1 MHHNPGFQQTRVAF
15 PQVAITLTRNLVRWE
30 WVEEDSATMR
40 DKDELDATLGAARFE
55 KYFTTRTQR
64 LPVRYFGRDIND
76 EKLTVLIKDRGH
88 SSSSVKSMSSHKRDT
103 AAPGS
108 IGSSIVPNAVE

>member
-1 MHHNPGFQQTRVAF
+1 MKITTTPGTWPGVVGYGASIYIDALWKR
-15 PQVAITLTRNLVRWE
+15 ITL
-30 WVEEDSATMR
+30 ATM
-40 DKDELDATLGAARFE
+40 LGAARFE

-108 IGSSIVPNAVE
+108 IGSSIVPSAVE